1 MIAHANA
8 LKGKD
13 GILTIGGTGQFVSE
27 RKEKCMEYSGGWGHI
42 LGDEGADIGLHYKL

>member
-27 RKEKCMEYSGGWGHI
+27 RKEKCMSI
-42 LGDEGADIGLHYKL
+42 AVDGDIF